1 MSEEFMKSWR
11 SRIAL
16 GLAAGAA
23 AVTVPLTATAAF
35 AAGPPPGD
43 GWQPVGGESF
53 DSWQACY
60 DQMQAD
66 LPLNPQYHE
75 ATCVHDPQPGLPDF
89 YSEWMR

>member
-1 MSEEFMKSWR
+1 MKSWR
-11 SRIAL
+11 TRVGV
-16 GLAAGAA
+16 GLAVGVA
-23 AVTVPLTATAAF
+23 AVAIPLTSTTAF

-60 DQMQAD
+60 DQMQSD
-66 LPLNPQYHE
+66 LKLNPQYHE
-75 ATCVHDPQPGLPDF
+75 ATCVSDPQPGLPNF

>member
-1 MSEEFMKSWR
+1 MEEFMKSWR

-53 DSWQACY
+53 GSWQVCY

-89 YSEWMR
+89 YSEWMH